1 MTQQST
7 TEPNPSEKKE
17 HFIITGAS
25 RGFGRDLALELAGE
39 QSVLHLI
46 SRSDMSEL
54 SDALSSAG
62 SQVHTYRVDLADESG
77 VSELVDKVA
86 VHIHPSE
93 TSKVILINNAGV
105 IEPVGPAGKY
115 DGERYRKHL
124 IINYVAPVMLSHAFL
139 KQWQHEPVEK
149 GIIMVS
155 SGAANNPY
163 FGWSHYCSSKAGV
176 DMFVQ
181 VVGLEQQ
188 SMRHP
193 AGIVSFNPGRIGTD
207 MQHVLRETSSQDFPM
222 VHDFVDAYEQGL
234 LGRSRDVAARL
245 VKKVRSEGLAVGE
258 LWHHSSV

>member
-1 MTQQST
+1 MTQQKNTKQSPT
-7 TEPNPSEKKE
+7 TGKE
-17 HFIITGAS
+17 HYIITGAS
-25 RGFGRDLALELAGE
+25 RGFGRDLALELAGP
-39 QSVLHLI
+39 QSELHLI

-54 SDALSSAG
+54 SDALTSAG
-62 SQVHTYRVDLADESG
+62 SKVHVYRVDLADESA
-77 VSELVDKVA
+77 VSTLVDKIA
-86 VHIHPSE
+86 VHIHPDE
-93 TSKVILINNAGV
+93 TDKIVLINNAGV

-115 DGERYRKHL
+115 DGEHYRKHL

-176 DMFVQ
+176 EMFVR

-188 SMRHP
+188 SMRYP

-207 MQHVLRETSSQDFPM
+207 MQHVLRETSSRDFPM
-222 VHDFVDAYEQGL
+222 VQDFVDAYEQGL

-245 VKKVRSEGLAVGE
+245 VKKVRSEGLPPGD